1 MKRSDLNEFA
11 DCYKS
16 GERHKREPSERFKAF
31 SYDDLI
37 ARDKTNLD
45 IFWLKDASLEDV
57 DALPAPDIIAADI
70 VENLRE
76 ALEHFSDVDE
86 ALSNTL

>member
-1 MKRSDLNEFA
+1 MAGPPSGGRPKRSETDRFRCFA
-11 DCYKS
+11 
-16 GERHKREPSERFKAF
+16 
-31 SYDDLI
+31 YDDLM

-45 IFWLKDASLEDV
+45 IFWLKDDDLEDV

-76 ALEHFSDVDE
+76 ALEQFSDVSSELLDIE
-86 ALSNTL
+86 P

>member
-1 MKRSDLNEFA
+1 LRRADLNDFA

-16 GERHKREPSERFKAF
+16 GERHKREPSGRFKAF

-45 IFWLKDASLEDV
+45 IFWLKDDSLEDV
-57 DALPAPDIIAADI
+57 DALPAPEIIAADI

-86 ALSNTL
+86 ALSTLI

>member
-1 MKRSDLNEFA
+1 MRIPEDWQIHPPLCRDE
-11 DCYKS
+11 
-16 GERHKREPSERFKAF
+16 
-31 SYDDLI
+31 LI

-45 IFWLKDASLEDV
+45 LFWLKDDSLEDV
-57 DALPAPDIIAADI
+57 DALPAPGIIAADI

-86 ALSNTL
+86 ALSAIN

>member
-1 MKRSDLNEFA
+1 M
-11 DCYKS
+11 S

-31 SYDDLI
+31 DYDDLV

-45 IFWLKDASLEDV
+45 IFWLKDDSLEDV
-57 DALPAPDIIAADI
+57 DALPPPDIIAADI

-76 ALEHFSDVDE
+76 ALEYFSEVEE
-86 ALSNTL
+86 AIGL